1 MTAGRATPGVA
12 PRPIEGVIPIL
23 LMPYDELGRIDTES
37 LEREVDFVIEAGVH
51 ALGIALGSE
60 VFKLTEAERDLATR
74 TVIRAVDGRIP
85 VVVNTGADGTDL
97 AIAYSRAAEAAGAD
111 ALMVIPPHFMPVGP
125 EEIADHYR
133 RLDAAVGIPIILQD
147 IPQAPVGP
155 GLALR
160 IAESCRNVRAIKV
173 ETPPVTTRVAETV
186 ALVDE
191 RLTVIGGAGGG
202 YLIEELRRGS
212 RGTMPFPSQPA
223 AFVEVWNR
231 FVAGDLAGA
240 RAVFEST
247 IVPVLRLGSQSAD
260 LFYHVNKQLLVR
272 LGVLRTAVVRAPT
285 MTIDPLTQREIDELL
300 ERLVG

>member
-1 MTAGRATPGVA
+1 MSAPGGTP
-12 PRPIEGVIPIL
+12 PMEGVIPIL
-23 LMPYDELGRIDTES
+23 LTPFDEQGRIDPEG
-37 LEREVDFVIEAGVH
+37 LEREVEFVIGAGVH

-60 VFKLTEAERDLATR
+60 VFKLTEGERDLVAR
-74 TVIRAVDGRIP
+74 TVIRAVNGRIP

-125 EEIADHYR
+125 AEIADHYQ

-160 IAESCRNVRAIKV
+160 IADACRNVRAIKV

-186 ALVDE
+186 ALVGE

-223 AFVEVWNR
+223 AFVAIWDRVG
-231 FVAGDLAGA
+231 AGDLAGA
-240 RAVFEST
+240 REVFEST
-247 IVPVLRLGSQSAD
+247 IAPVLRLGSQAGD

-272 LGVLRTAVVRAPT
+272 LGVFRTAVVRAPT
-285 MTIDPLTQREIDELL
+285 TAIDAITQREIDELL
-300 ERLVG
+300 ERLTA